1 MPSGKNPWRKWLQRP
16 QQFWARRVVFQIHL
30 WTGLAAAV
38 YVVVVSVSGGAIVLR
53 QEIDKRVHNTVIEVR
68 AGETPLSADQ
78 IQQRVQQARPADE
91 ILTIIEPRKPGRP
104 FIVIFEAG
112 NRRVQQSLDPYTGA
126 VLGDP
131 RPRVVR
137 VLDWLTDLH
146 DNLLSGFIGR
156 TLNGLGAL
164 LLVVMSL
171 TGAVIWWPGSRN
183 WRRSTRV
190 QWGARFARLNWDLH
204 SAIGF
209 WCYAFVLIWGVSGF
223 LLCFPGTVDA
233 LLGGHVRYWLTRLH
247 FGRFNLLLEGVWTLL
262 GLAPAALAVT
272 GALMWWNRVLSKK
285 VKRSHKQ
292 KESVAAV

>member
-1 MPSGKNPWRKWLQRP
+1 MPRNLWRRWTDRP
-16 QQFWARRVVFQIHL
+16 QQLWARKALFQIHL
-30 WTGLAAAV
+30 WTGIAAAL
-38 YVVVVSVSGGAIVLR
+38 YVIVVSVSGGAIVLR
-53 QEIDKRVHNTVIEVR
+53 QEIDKRVPRTIPTIS
-68 AGETPLSADQ
+68 AGTPLSPVQ
-78 IQQRVQQARPADE
+78 IQQRIEQAHPTDE
-91 ILTIIEPRKPGRP
+91 ILTIIEPRKPGQP
-104 FIVIFEAG
+104 FTVILEVG
-112 NRRVQQSLDPYTGA
+112 NQRVQRVLDPYTGA

-131 RPRVVR
+131 RPPVVR

-190 QWGARFARLNWDLH
+190 QWRARFARLNWDLH

-209 WCYAFVLIWGVSGF
+209 WCFVFVLIWGVSGI
-223 LLCFPGTVDA
+223 LLCFPGTLDA
-233 LLGGHVRYWLTRLH
+233 VLGGHLRYWLTRLH
-247 FGRFNLLLEGVWTLL
+247 FGRFNLALECVWTLL

-272 GALMWWNRVLSKK
+272 GALMWWNRVLRKK
-285 VKRSHKQ
+285 VKRSRKQ
-292 KESVAAV
+292 KEAVAAV